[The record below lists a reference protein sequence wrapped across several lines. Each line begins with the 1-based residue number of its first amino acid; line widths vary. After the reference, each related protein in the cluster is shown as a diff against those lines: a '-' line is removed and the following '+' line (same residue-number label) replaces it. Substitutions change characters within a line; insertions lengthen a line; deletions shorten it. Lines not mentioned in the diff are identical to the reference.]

1 MTYQIE
7 TIFKTEGVPEFTFV
21 KPPNYNDILV
31 DIRNP
36 GKPVIIE
43 GQSGTGKTTIAKQII
58 QTAFPNETFTY
69 LTPRKKADLPIIM
82 KIVDEELNGKF
93 IIDDFHRLDDITQE
107 KIANLVKVAAEDPD
121 PELYPK
127 IVLIGINKVGS
138 ELIHLVHDIAKRCGI
153 HKVRAANENII
164 NELIQKGEEKLNIN
178 INEHHTIFQESEGDY
193 WLTQLLCQTIC
204 LNNNVLETLT
214 TEATLQYD
222 LITLRGNVISKLD
235 NTYNEPVKEFCR
247 GRRFRAT
254 NDPYFRLL
262 KTISEQSSSV
272 VDLNE
277 LANANPDNKGSI
289 NNIKEHRINT
299 LLASKPICEQYFYYN
314 SNTKNFAIE
323 DPALFYYMK
332 HLNWE
337 EMRMACGFRNTSNDY
352 QFDFAISFAGENR
365 ELAKNIADLLTLLD
379 CTVFYDEYYE
389 ANYLGQTWSKQF
401 SDIFGNQARYVICL
415 LDINHSEKIWPTF
428 EREIFIPRVKEE
440 SVIPIYLDDTVFADI
455 SKDTIGIDYKLG
467 KIADKEMITDKI
479 VYKLEEKLNQ
489 SL

>member
-1 MTYQIE
+1 
-7 TIFKTEGVPEFTFV
+7 
-21 KPPNYNDILV
+21 
-31 DIRNP
+31 
-36 GKPVIIE
+36 
-43 GQSGTGKTTIAKQII
+43 
-58 QTAFPNETFTY
+58 
-69 LTPRKKADLPIIM
+69 
-82 KIVDEELNGKF
+82 
-93 IIDDFHRLDDITQE
+93 
-107 KIANLVKVAAEDPD
+107 
-121 PELYPK
+121 
-127 IVLIGINKVGS
+127 
-138 ELIHLVHDIAKRCGI
+138 
-153 HKVRAANENII
+153 
-164 NELIQKGEEKLNIN
+164 
-178 INEHHTIFQESEGDY
+178 
-193 WLTQLLCQTIC
+193 
-204 LNNNVLETLT
+204 
-214 TEATLQYD
+214 
-222 LITLRGNVISKLD
+222 LD

-289 NNIKEHRINT
+289 NNIKEHRISI
-299 LLASKPICEQYFYYN
+299 LLDSKPICEQYFYYN

-337 EMRMACGFRNTSNDY
+337 EMRMACGFRNTSNNY

-401 SDIFGNQARYVICL
+401 SEIFGNQARYVVCL
-415 LDINHSEKIWPTF
+415 LDIHHSEKIWPNF
-428 EREIFIPRVKEE
+428 EREIFTPRVHEE
-440 SVIPIYLDDTVFADI
+440 SVIPIYLDNTVFVGI

-467 KIADKEMITDKI
+467 NIADKEMITDKI